1 MGEERLI
8 ISQDWIT
15 VTFALCLLLLAF
27 AKVFSRVRIPDILS
41 AYVSDRFINI
51 TRSNSD
57 GFTLLKVANL
67 MVYGLSL
74 ALLVYALIVAKEIK
88 PANLNTYLLCL
99 LGVSIFLLLKQYL
112 GKLIST
118 MLGFENVMELLDF
131 HRNVYRSMFSY
142 ALLLLTIML
151 FVVFKL
157 NDKAVLYIVIATV
170 LLLLTYN
177 IVLIYTYRQL
187 LIRKLFY
194 FILYL
199 CTLEIAPY
207 LLLYKYFR
215 GLES

>member
-41 AYVSDRFINI
+41 AYISDRFINI

-67 MVYGLSL
+67 MIYGLSL
-74 ALLVYALIVAKEIK
+74 ALLVYALIVAKEFK

-118 MLGFENVMELLDF
+118 ILGFENVMELLDF

-151 FVVFKL
+151 FIVFKL
-157 NDKAVLYIVIATV
+157 NDKAVLYIVIVTI

-215 GLES
+215 VLES

>member
-41 AYVSDRFINI
+41 AYISDRFINI

-67 MVYGLSL
+67 MIYGLSL
-74 ALLVYALIVAKEIK
+74 ALLVYALIVAKEFK

-118 MLGFENVMELLDF
+118 ILGFENVMELLDF

-151 FVVFKL
+151 FIVFKL

-215 GLES
+215 VLES